1 MLHYKIIMIIVRCIA
16 IYLHTLLQKY
26 AVLRSAAKTGNVTEV
41 ENLIQSGI
49 YIDCTE
55 NTVS

>member
-1 MLHYKIIMIIVRCIA
+1 MLHYKLIMTIVRCIA